1 MTATARKKLIHQI
14 KSIKAEERRAA
25 AWAMWKSGDAL
36 FAPVI
41 LEALKNE
48 KLQDPSIWK
57 SKCMMIAALGG
68 LQYRKALPFLE
79 TLVTYDF
86 SSAPIIYSEL
96 AMAICQLE
104 PIGTG
109 RMEFV
114 GKAMKSDKAL
124 FACGAFHAVYYLD
137 FDLGEKEIVPLIR
150 FAKEYSKRHRQDEQ
164 LTCMPRDYLAAAAYR
179 WKGKAVR
186 EFLLSCRA
194 SKYPHLR
201 EIALASL
208 EGKRSVDS
216 RLRWYR

>member
-1 MTATARKKLIHQI
+1 MTAVARKKLIRQI

-25 AWAMWKSGDAL
+25 VWAMWKSGDAL
-36 FAPVI
+36 FAPII
-41 LEALKNE
+41 LEALKEE
-48 KLQDPSIWK
+48 KLSDPNIWK

-68 LQYRKALPFLE
+68 LQYREALPFLE
-79 TLVTYDF
+79 TLVSCDF
-86 SSAPIIYSEL
+86 STAPIIYSEL
-96 AMAICQLE
+96 AMAICQLK

-114 GKAMKSDKAL
+114 WKAMKSDKAL
-124 FACGAFHAVYYLD
+124 FICGAYHAVYYLD
-137 FDLGEKEIVPLIR
+137 FDLTEKETIPLIK

-201 EIALASL
+201 ELASASL

-216 RLRWYR
+216 RLGWYR

>member
-1 MTATARKKLIHQI
+1 MTAITRKKLIRQI

-25 AWAMWKSGDAL
+25 VWAMWKSDDAL

-41 LEALKNE
+41 LEALKEE
-48 KLQDPSIWK
+48 KLSDPSIWK

-68 LQYRKALPFLE
+68 LKYRKALPFLE
-79 TLVTYDF
+79 TLVACDF
-86 SSAPIIYSEL
+86 SKAPIIYSEL
-96 AMAICQLE
+96 AMAICQLK

-114 GKAMKSDKAL
+114 WETMKSDKAL
-124 FACGAFHAVYYLD
+124 FACGAYHAVYYLD
-137 FDLGEKEIVPLIR
+137 FDLTEKEIGRLVR
-150 FAKEYSKRHRQDEQ
+150 FAKEYSKRHREDEQ

-194 SKYPHLR
+194 SKYPHLQ
-201 EIALASL
+201 EIASTSL
-208 EGKRSVDS
+208 EGRRSVDS
-216 RLRWYR
+216 RLGWYR